1 MILVVTYNL
10 YIGKKIH
17 IYCVKYWSTYVI
29 YLTPFFSP
37 FPFRFHESPS
47 GENTLLKTGRNATEP
62 YFHTIDSALDI
73 HQGRYYCRIE
83 NVMGINECSAFLI
96 IRNSASKTISALGLL
111 PLALALNV
119 LAASFVMWWYS
130 IYEPPWWY
138 MKIYIKYIVDLQLV
152 LGLFDPWAEI
162 HSILWGDI
170 SYMKK
175 LCIDTSQSQLRCPSQ
190 QFLP

>member
-1 MILVVTYNL
+1 MY
-10 YIGKKIH
+10 
-17 IYCVKYWSTYVI
+17 IYCVKYWSTYLI
-29 YLTPFFSP
+29 YLTRIFSP

-111 PLALALNV
+111 PLALGLN
-119 LAASFVMWWYS
+119 LFAASFVMWWYS

-138 MKIYIKYIVDLQLV
+138 MKIYIKYIVDFQLPS
-152 LGLFDPWAEI
+152 PWAEI

-175 LCIDTSQSQLRCPSQ
+175 LCIDTSQSQLRYPSQ